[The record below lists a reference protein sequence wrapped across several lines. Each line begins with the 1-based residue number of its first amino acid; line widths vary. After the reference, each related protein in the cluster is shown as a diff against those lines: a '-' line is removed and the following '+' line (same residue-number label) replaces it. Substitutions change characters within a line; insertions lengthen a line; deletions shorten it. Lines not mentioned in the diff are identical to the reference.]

1 MDPNFNFSTY
11 KVKETDRIVNYTVG
25 TLLFFCFLISTI
37 LNPVIWYHY
46 RSEDKKKTTTFLFSC
61 LAIVD
66 FLTNLVAPLGYRW
79 FLMSP
84 KHFSEHDFEFFPFSF
99 IGCTLGCMSQ
109 CVATLLAVSRTLKI
123 INPFRSVNKQVLKY
137 YLLCYSLFM
146 MVNNVSIPLIHIF
159 IVKKS
164 QIDIFNLDPLTL
176 IAFVLLSICYW
187 LNIIHCFI
195 GIVFSTILV
204 VYVYKQGVSQ
214 SAQSDY
220 NMKKRAGVTIFLMNV
235 AYIITITCMS
245 LNVFQRHI
253 FKQFVNFAAISFVF
267 APILTSGLN
276 PIILFTRVRKI
287 RQTFYSLIRSCFVM
301 RFVRVTPVVFDNV
314 QLSNV
319 QNTVAGSSVT
329 VIETAQ

>member
-11 KVKETDRIVNYTVG
+11 KVTETDRIVNYTVG

-37 LNPVIWYHY
+37 LNPVIWYHH
-46 RSEDKKKTTTFLFSC
+46 RSEDKKKLTTFLFSN
-61 LAIVD
+61 LAVFD
-66 FLTNLVAPLGYRW
+66 FLTNLIAPLGYSW

-84 KHFSEHDFEFFPFSF
+84 KHFSEHDFEFFPFNF

-123 INPFRSVNKQVLKY
+123 INPFRSVKKQVLKY

-159 IVKKS
+159 ILKKS

-214 SAQSDY
+214 SDY
-220 NMKKRAGVTIFLMNV
+220 NMRKRAGVTIFLMNV
-235 AYIITITCMS
+235 AYIITITCMF

-253 FKQFVNFAAISFVF
+253 FKQFVNFTAISFVF

-287 RQTFYSLIRSCFVM
+287 RQTFYSLIRSCFAIKM
-301 RFVRVTPVVFDNV
+301 RFGRVTPVVFDNV
-314 QLSNV
+314 QLSYV